1 MILVVSDDEH
11 LRDEA
16 TFAFPQDVEVVLA
29 KESSDAWHV
38 LEERRPDA
46 VVVALR
52 SGNAGGFNLLRL
64 MSQRT
69 DMMGIP
75 SLMLLDRDQDRW
87 LGKQAG
93 ATVCRTGPLEAGDL
107 AAETLAL
114 LS

>member
-16 TFAFPQDVEVVLA
+16 TFAFPTDVEVVLA

-52 SGNAGGFNLLRL
+52 SGNAGGFNLLRA
-64 MSQRT
+64 MSQRV
-69 DMMGIP
+69 DLKDVP

-87 LGKQAG
+87 LAKQAG

-107 AAETLAL
+107 AAETLDL
-114 LS
+114 V